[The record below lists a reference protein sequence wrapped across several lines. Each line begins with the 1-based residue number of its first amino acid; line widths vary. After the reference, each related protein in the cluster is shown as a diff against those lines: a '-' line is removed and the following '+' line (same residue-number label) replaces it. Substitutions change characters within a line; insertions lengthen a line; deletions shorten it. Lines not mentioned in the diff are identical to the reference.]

1 MHIRPA
7 RIDDALGM
15 AHVIVDAFLLA
26 NEGIM
31 PEEALQ
37 RRRQEWTYDVSARAW
52 EKTLREIDEG
62 SAPDS
67 CIYVAVEQGDGE
79 GSEEIA
85 GLAYGIPSAA
95 GGKGVGEVDVLYVR
109 TDRQGQGIGRALVQ
123 VTAAHLARQGMSTL
137 HIATPE
143 NSLASRR
150 FYEALGGQLSGTRD
164 DYDDG
169 ILIPLVVYAWPDT
182 QALIAERR

>member
-37 RRRQEWTYDVSARAW
+37 KRRQEWTYEVSARAW
-52 EKTLREIDEG
+52 EKTLRELDEG
-62 SAPDS
+62 SEPDS

-79 GSEEIA
+79 GSEEIV
-85 GLAYGIPSAA
+85 GLAYGSPTAT

-109 TDRQGQGIGRALVQ
+109 ADRQGQGIGRALVQ
-123 VTAAHLARQGMSTL
+123 AVAAFLAQHGMPTL
-137 HIATPE
+137 YIAALE
-143 NSLASRR
+143 ASPAARG
-150 FYEALGGQLSGTRD
+150 FYEALGGQWIGTRD
-164 DYDDG
+164 DYDEG
-169 ILIPLVVYAWPDT
+169 ILIPLVVYAWLDT